1 MPAAATYTFA
11 ATCPKGVEA
20 LLARELR
27 EMGIAGVTERSAVVT
42 FTGPLGMGYRACL
55 WSRLASRVLLQL
67 TEFPASTAEALYD
80 GTIAVAWEEHISPD
94 GTIAVDAVGSTKG
107 LTHSGFAARKVKDA
121 VVDRLRERFDRRP
134 SVDLTAPDVRLNL
147 RLHKERAT
155 LSLDLAGAPLH
166 ERGYRTPGE
175 QVAAPLKE
183 NLAAAVLVRAGWP
196 EVAAAGGALMDPMC
210 GSGTLLIEGA
220 LMAGD
225 RAPGLL
231 RSTWGFEHWLGH
243 DAEAWDD
250 LLAEAD
256 DRAEA
261 GLERLPLIAGSDSDA
276 SAIELARACAK
287 RAGLAGLITLEV
299 ADVASLTRP
308 ADAAKGLL
316 VTNPPY
322 GVRLGER
329 ATLGDLYATLGRRLA
344 AAFEGW
350 RAAVLTPDAELARA
364 TGLRSSARHRLYNG
378 AIETGLF
385 VFEIT
390 PGSVRAEVRR
400 TPDAPSGAGAGD
412 GDGGSPRAVGTTAM
426 PRSAGAEMVA
436 NRLRKNLKHLSKWA
450 RREGVTCFRVYD
462 ADLPEY
468 AAAVDLYEEAGCGRR
483 FAHVQEYAAPA
494 SVDPDKAA
502 LRLDEIVE
510 VIPEVLGVAPGDVVV
525 KVRRRQRGD
534 AQYERQ
540 AATGEF
546 IEVAEGGLRFL
557 VNLRDYLDTGIF
569 LDHRPVRALVRDL
582 ASGRRVCNLFAYTG
596 SVSVYA
602 AAGGAT
608 ETVTVDMSS
617 TYLGWAKRQMA
628 LNGFPES
635 RRHRFERA
643 DVLAWL
649 GAEGERIA
657 AGTREPYGLVFV
669 DPPTFSTS
677 KKMGERTFDVQ
688 RDHVA
693 LLRASAALLADDGE
707 LVFSNN
713 NRRFVLDADALPE
726 LDIEDVTAATI
737 PPDFART
744 PRIHACFRIRLTKEN
759 APE

>member
-1 MPAAATYTFA
+1 MPSDRYI

-27 EMGIAGVTERSAVVT
+27 DLGAADVTERSAAVT
-42 FTGPLGMGYRACL
+42 FSGELQTAYRACL

-67 TEFPASTAEALYD
+67 AEFPAATAEALYN
-80 GTIAVAWEEHISPD
+80 GTIAVPWEEHISPD

-107 LTHSGFAARKVKDA
+107 LTHSGFVARKVKDA

-134 SVDLTAPDVRLNL
+134 SVDLAAPDVRLNL

-155 LSLDLAGAPLH
+155 LSLDLAGSPLH

-183 NLAAAVLVRAGWP
+183 SLAAAVLVRAGWQ

-220 LMAGD
+220 LMSGD

-231 RSTWGFEHWLGH
+231 RTTWGFQGWLGH
-243 DAEAWDD
+243 DQDAWDD

-261 GLERLPLIAGSDSDA
+261 GLERLGLIVGSDSDP

-287 RAGLAGLITLEV
+287 RAGLAGRISLEV
-299 ADVASLTRP
+299 ADVASLARP
-308 ADAAKGLL
+308 ADAAVGLL

-329 ATLGDLYATLGRRLA
+329 ATVGALYATLGSRLA
-344 AAFEGW
+344 ASFTGW

-390 PGSVRAEVRR
+390 PGAVRAEVRR
-400 TPDAPSGAGAGD
+400 TPDAAARTAESSD
-412 GDGGSPRAVGTTAM
+412 GSPRALGTTAM

-468 AAAVDLYEEAGCGRR
+468 AVAVDLYEEAGTGRR
-483 FAHVQEYAAPA
+483 LGHVQEYAPPA
-494 SVDPDKAA
+494 SIDPDAAA
-502 LRLDEIVE
+502 LRLDGIVE
-510 VIPEVLGVAPGDVVV
+510 VIPQVLGIAPGDVVV
-525 KVRRRQRGD
+525 KVRRRQRGE

-569 LDHRPVRALVRDL
+569 LDHRPVRALVREL
-582 ASGRRVCNLFAYTG
+582 SSGRRFCNLFAYTG
-596 SVSVYA
+596 AVSVYA
-602 AAGGAT
+602 AAGGAS

-617 TYLGWAKRQMA
+617 TYLRWAKRQMA
-628 LNGFPES
+628 LNGFPEG

-649 GAEGERIA
+649 DAERERIA
-657 AGTREPYGLVFV
+657 AGAREPYGLVFV
-669 DPPTFSTS
+669 DPPTFSAS

-688 RDHVA
+688 RDHVG
-693 LLRASAALLADDGE
+693 LLRAAAALLAGDGE

-713 NRRFVLDADALPE
+713 FRRFVLDEAALPE
-726 LDIEDVTAATI
+726 LEITDVTASTI

-744 PRIHACFRIRLTKEN
+744 PRIHSCFRIRLARED
-759 APE
+759 APA